1 MTKVI
6 LTRHGHVEGISP
18 ERFRGRTDVPL
29 TELGTTQAESL
40 AARISAEWRPRA
52 VYTSPMT
59 RCVATGA
66 RIAKRCGVA
75 AQVLEDL
82 NDLVYGHW
90 TWRTPE
96 EVAAAW
102 PESAGQVVRHATADA
117 LPGRGVAPGSG
128 GPIGALPSSRA
139 QSTRSTLSAD
149 KSTCFASTIRAT
161 RVSALL
167 VSGDGEIH

>member
-66 RIAKRCGVA
+66 RIAKRCGIA

-82 NDLVYGHW
+82 NEISSMASGPGGLPRRLLPLGRICW
-90 TWRTPE
+90 TSGTPCH
-96 EVAAAW
+96 
-102 PESAGQVVRHATADA
+102 S
-117 LPGRGVAPGSG
+117 
-128 GPIGALPSSRA
+128 
-139 QSTRSTLSAD
+139 
-149 KSTCFASTIRAT
+149 
-161 RVSALL
+161 
-167 VSGDGEIH
+167 

>member
-1 MTKVI
+1 MTKII

-29 TELGTTQAESL
+29 TEIGTAQAEAL

-59 RCVATGA
+59 RCVTTGA
-66 RIAKRCGVA
+66 RIAKRCGIT

-82 NDLVYGHW
+82 NDLVYGQW

-128 GPIGALPSSRA
+128 GASRGRP
-139 QSTRSTLSAD
+139 TVCPGTPRS
-149 KSTCFASTIRAT
+149 I
-161 RVSALL
+161 V
-167 VSGDGEIH
+167 GYGGPGGP